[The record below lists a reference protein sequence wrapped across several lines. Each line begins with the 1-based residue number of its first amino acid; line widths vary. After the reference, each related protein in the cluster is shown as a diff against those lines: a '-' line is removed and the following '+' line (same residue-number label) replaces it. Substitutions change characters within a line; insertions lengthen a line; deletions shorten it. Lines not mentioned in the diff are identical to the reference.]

1 MLNNISAEIN
11 KLKRKKIWIFPLID
25 AIIIVLPLLV
35 LIHQSKTLSAQD
47 AYFKTYPVLFF
58 CTIILLSLF
67 AFIIFHVDFKN
78 NMLKQIFTCS
88 IKPLTY
94 IGSKLFVIF
103 FMAVTLIYLSAIEIV
118 LFALFS
124 NGRIQMSWMD
134 IAFICLMS
142 FIDSVLIFSAL
153 IPVFFVIVLFKK
165 SEVLSVFFT
174 LLYPL
179 LLIMATMGRM
189 NVGFL
194 NNIHP
199 LLSAGIIHNVLMY
212 TYIPPENYGIQLD
225 PTLNPMT
232 ASINIILSAFI
243 FLLLS
248 VKLVRLEKN

>member
-1 MLNNISAEIN
+1 MLNSISAEIN
-11 KLKRKKIWIFPLID
+11 KLKRKKIWIFPLIA
-25 AIIIVLPLLV
+25 AIVVLLPLFTLV
-35 LIHQSKTLSAQD
+35 HQRKTIATEETYL
-47 AYFKTYPVLFF
+47 KTYPVIFF

-67 AFIIFHVDFKN
+67 AFIVFHVDFKN

-94 IGSKLFVIF
+94 VVSKLFVIF
-103 FMAVTLIYLSAIEIV
+103 FMAVTLMCLLAIEII

-124 NGRIQMSWMD
+124 NGHIQISWND
-134 IAFICLMS
+134 IVFICLMS
-142 FIDSVLIFSAL
+142 FFDSVLIFSAL
-153 IPVFFVIVLFKK
+153 IPVFFVIVLFKE

-189 NVGFL
+189 NIGFL

-225 PTLNPMT
+225 TSLSPIT

-248 VKLVRLEKN
+248 VKLLRLEKN